1 LWNLIRLSPSSWSL
15 SESPLNIKDIVGS
28 NLSSEV
34 KIRKDSSAVG
44 QSKVDERLSKVRKV
58 AILNTVL
65 IGKRVAEVEVLL
77 G

>member
-1 LWNLIRLSPSSWSL
+1 
-15 SESPLNIKDIVGS
+15 
-28 NLSSEV
+28 
-34 KIRKDSSAVG
+34 VG